1 MEGKINNTPV
11 LIIGA
16 GPVGLALA
24 LELGLRGIQCLI
36 VEQRDGKVT
45 LPKMNTVN
53 TRTME
58 FCRRWGVATK
68 IKQAGIGEDYP
79 LDIRF
84 ITSMAGY
91 ELLRFRYPTY
101 RERGKLD
108 YTPEGNCVCSQLWF
122 DPILLERARSF
133 PNIEVRLR
141 TRLESFS
148 QTEQN
153 VTARVA
159 RFGIQSAENHPRI
172 VLDRLRRRRQPGA
185 EKCRASNWTVIRVSI
200 PT

>member
-1 MEGKINNTPV
+1 MEDKIYNTPV

-101 RERGKLD
+101 R
-108 YTPEGNCVCSQLWF
+108 
-122 DPILLERARSF
+122 RARQARLHPGRQLCLLTALVRSDTARARRGRF
-133 PNIEVRLR
+133 PTSRCACAPAWSRSRKPSTTSPPSCSI
-141 TRLESFS
+141 LESD
-148 QTEQN
+148 QRKT
-153 VTARVA
+153 V
-159 RFGIQSAENHPRI
+159 
-172 VLDRLRRRRQPGA
+172 
-185 EKCRASNWTVIRVSI
+185 RASYLIGCDGADSPVREMSGVTLHGDPASQF
-200 PT
+200 

>member
-1 MEGKINNTPV
+1 MEDKIYNTSV

-122 DPILLERARSF
+122 DPILLERVA
-133 PNIEVRLR
+133 VV
-141 TRLESFS
+141 S
-148 QTEQN
+148 QHRGAPAHPLGIVLAN
-153 VTARVA
+153 RAKRDCGVA
-159 RFGIQSAENHPRI
+159 RCWNPISGKPCA
-172 VLDRLRRRRQPGA
+172 RR
-185 EKCRASNWTVIRVSI
+185 T
-200 PT
+200 

>member
-1 MEGKINNTPV
+1 MEDKIYNTPV

-101 RERGKLD
+101 R
-108 YTPEGNCVCSQLWF
+108 
-122 DPILLERARSF
+122 RARQARLHPGRQLCLLTALVRSDTARARAVVSQRRGAPAHSF
-133 PNIEVRLR
+133 GVVLANRAR
-141 TRLESFS
+141 RHR
-148 QTEQN
+148 
-153 VTARVA
+153 RVA
-159 RFGIQSAENHPRI
+159 RFGIRSAENHPRV
-172 VLDRLRRRRQPGA
+172 VLDRLRRRRQPGQ
-185 EKCRASNWTVIRVSI
+185 RNVGRQIGR
-200 PT
+200 